1 MPQLPFTGDPTTL
14 ESLRLAVDAERVL
27 SPGGIVGLYTAKHAL
42 LIGDAV
48 YVGHDLSAAKGLET
62 SIYQR
67 NQLGIVVG
75 GYRTDFDMIA
85 DVGAIG
91 ISAALT
97 AEPVLVMTRGITY
110 GVVDATGILKGAPL
124 TAGRTTAGRVRG
136 DMVVSYAET
145 TAGLAIKAGASA
157 LVKAVNAVR
166 TIVAGVAGTA
176 TAAALDMA
184 ALAGTVVN
192 GTHNVFVFRVA
203 ANGTSVTSAM
213 GTAGAT
219 RDAIV
224 FPAGSASLVT
234 LGWVFINPTGVGN
247 FVGGTTALDDA
258 TVIPN
263 AVYVD
268 AVGLGCP
275 IGTALQD
282 GGAAA
287 TAVLMAVGTL

>member
-1 MPQLPFTGDPTTL
+1 MPQLPFTGDPTLL
-14 ESLRLAVDAERVL
+14 ETLRLAVDPELVL
-27 SPGGIVGLYTAKHAL
+27 APGGVVGLYTAKQAL
-42 LIGDAV
+42 LVGDAV
-48 YVGHDLSAAKGLET
+48 FLGHDLSANKGLET

-75 GYRTDFDMIA
+75 GYRTDFDAVFGTGM
-85 DVGAIG
+85 IG
-91 ISAALT
+91 IAAANAGEL
-97 AEPVLVMTRGITY
+97 VLVMIRGITY
-110 GVVDATGILKGAPL
+110 GVVDATGILKGSPI

-136 DMVVSYAET
+136 DMIVSYAET
-145 TAGLAIKAGASA
+145 TAGLVIKAGASA
-157 LVKAVNAVR
+157 IVKAANAVR

-176 TAAALDMA
+176 TAANLDMA
-184 ALAGTVVN
+184 ALSGTVVN
-192 GTHNVFVFRVA
+192 ATHNVFVFRVA
-203 ANGTSVTSAM
+203 ADGTTVTSAM

-263 AVYVD
+263 AVYVNC
-268 AVGLGCP
+268 VGIGCP
-275 IGTALQD
+275 IGAALQD

-287 TAVLMAVGTL
+287 SALLMSVGL